1 LFTDLEGST
10 RLWDAYPKAMRQA
23 LARHDEILRTSVQ
36 QHAGHLVKTTGDGVH
51 AVFATAR
58 DAMEAALAAQH
69 DLLSAVWETDE
80 PLKVRMGVHTGE
92 AELRDGDYYGTALN
106 RAARLMS
113 VAHGEQIL
121 VSLSAAELVSDDLP
135 DGLALIDLGEQRL
148 RDLSRP
154 ERIFQVIAA
163 TLPSEFPAIRTVD
176 AFPGNLPLQVTSFV
190 GRRDELG
197 ELSKV
202 LRDARMVTI
211 TGTGGVGKTR
221 VAVQLAAELLQRF
234 PDGAW
239 LFELAAV
246 TDAVAMVELVA
257 TTLSVSPR
265 TGLSLEGAIIEL
277 LRSKQALL
285 VLDNCEHLLDA
296 AGQLAEVMLRECPRL
311 RVIATSREALGIAG
325 ERVWPLRPLPVP
337 DAAATPAA
345 VEASDAGR
353 LFFECAVSARPGFA
367 VDASNAAA
375 IGEICRRLD
384 GIPLAIQLAAARL
397 VAMTATEIAGLLDER
412 FRLLTGGRHAQVER
426 HRTLRAAVEWSYGLL
441 EPVDRLV
448 FDRLGVFAGT
458 FDAAAAAAVIE
469 GGDLEAWDVIDGLSS
484 LVAKSMLIAETGPT
498 DTTRYQMLET
508 LRQHAEEQLDLVGD
522 ADEFRRRHAQYYAR
536 FAEEAGVAL
545 CGPDEFS
552 WRERVDIERDNLR
565 AAVLW
570 ALDRGGGD
578 YADDYGD
585 AVLALRIIA
594 PLAWESLRDPS
605 GGIGVW
611 AERAFEVAVRS
622 SAPERSAV
630 IGAAAYQAS
639 YLGQHELVG
648 SMAATAVHDELDSES
663 TGSALADFSLWTSLY
678 SSGKQTAADR
688 VGIEAIQR
696 LERSG
701 TDRFGLVM
709 LQAAVAYYAVADDD
723 FTTARAAAV
732 AALDLA
738 RQMENPSAIASAL
751 LNLARTNE
759 HDDPVGALDAF
770 EQVIALG
777 RAGAMQ
783 IIIGPAL
790 LGVARL
796 RSRTQDPHR
805 ALEALRDALSY
816 SDEVGYRPIV
826 VEILG
831 PSAEIVLRVG
841 QFELGTV
848 LAGSLLEGALPAIN
862 ASSQRV
868 HLENAM
874 DAARNALGDQEYQ
887 RLFAQGAAM
896 SYEAVLEFALN
907 HVNNELEAT
916 ADS

>member
-1 LFTDLEGST
+1 
-10 RLWDAYPKAMRQA
+10 
-23 LARHDEILRTSVQ
+23 
-36 QHAGHLVKTTGDGVH
+36 
-51 AVFATAR
+51 
-58 DAMEAALAAQH
+58 
-69 DLLSAVWETDE
+69 
-80 PLKVRMGVHTGE
+80 VHTGE

-113 VAHGEQIL
+113 VAHGEQFL

-135 DGLALIDLGEQRL
+135 VGLELIDLGEQRL

-154 ERIFQVIAA
+154 ERIFQVVAA

-197 ELSKV
+197 ELSK
-202 LRDARMVTI
+202 LLHDARMVTV

-296 AGQLAEVMLRECPRL
+296 AGELAEVMLRECPRL

-345 VEASDAGR
+345 VEASDAGQ
-353 LFFECAVSARPGFA
+353 LFFERALSARPGFA

-397 VAMTATEIAGLLDER
+397 VAMTPTEIAALLDER

-469 GGDLEAWDVIDGLSS
+469 GSDLEAWDVIDGLSS

-508 LRQHAEEQLDLVGD
+508 LRQHAEEQLDLAGD

-552 WRERVDIERDNLR
+552 WRQRVDTERDNLR

-570 ALDRGGGD
+570 ALDRDDGD
-578 YADDYGD
+578 HGD

-594 PLAWESLRDPS
+594 ALAWESLRDPS

-622 SAPERSAV
+622 SASERSAV

-648 SMAATAVHDELDSES
+648 SMAATALHDDLDTAS

-723 FTTARAAAV
+723 FTTARAAAQS
-732 AALDLA
+732 ALELA

-751 LNLARTNE
+751 LNLARANQ
-759 HDDPVGALDAF
+759 HDDPIGALDAF

-796 RSRTQDPHR
+796 RSRMQNPRR
-805 ALEALRDALSY
+805 ALEALYNALDY
-816 SDEVGYRPIV
+816 SDHVGYRPIV

-831 PSAEIVLRVG
+831 PSAEILLRVG

-874 DAARNALGDQEYQ
+874 DAARDALGDQEYQ
-887 RLFAQGAAM
+887 RLFAEGAAM
-896 SYEAVLEFALN
+896 SYEEVLEFALN
-907 HVNNELEAT
+907 HVNNALEAT
-916 ADS
+916 TNS